1 MSDEKKPHTNA
12 TSFQPGQSG
21 NPGGRSP
28 KVGPNGET
36 ITQLCRA
43 QTAPLIARA
52 VEIALA
58 KGTEPKDALTAVF
71 GLLDRGW
78 GKPKESVDIDA
89 NVKGSGVPIIQ
100 IVRLPAVDDAD

>member
-1 MSDEKKPHTNA
+1 MSDKDKKNA

-58 KGTEPKDALTAVF
+58 KNTEPKDALTAVF

-78 GKPKESVDIDA
+78 GRPKESVDIDA

-100 IVRLPAVDDAD
+100 IVRMPDADGAD

>member
-1 MSDEKKPHTNA
+1 MSDKDKKNA
-12 TSFQPGQSG
+12 TSFRPGQSG

-36 ITQLCRA
+36 ITALCRA
-43 QTAPLIARA
+43 KTVDLIERAFAIATATT
-52 VEIALA
+52 
-58 KGTEPKDALTAVF
+58 TEPKDALAACF

-89 NVKGSGVPIIQ
+89 SVKGSGVPIIQ
-100 IVRLPAVDDAD
+100 IVRMPAADGTD

>member
-1 MSDEKKPHTNA
+1 MSDKDKKNA

-43 QTAPLIARA
+43 KTAKLIERA
-52 VEIALA
+52 YEIALS
-58 KGTEPKDALTAVF
+58 KTTDPKDALAAIF
-71 GLLDRGW
+71 GLCDRGW
-78 GKPKESVDIDA
+78 GRPKESVDIDA
-89 NVKGSGVPIIQ
+89 SVKGSGVPIIQ
-100 IVRLPAVDDAD
+100 IVRMPDADGAD